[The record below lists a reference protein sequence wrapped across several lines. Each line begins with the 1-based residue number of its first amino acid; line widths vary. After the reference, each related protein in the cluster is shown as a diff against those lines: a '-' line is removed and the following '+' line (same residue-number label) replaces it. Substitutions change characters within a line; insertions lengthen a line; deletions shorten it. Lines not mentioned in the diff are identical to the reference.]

1 MGSVYLVY
9 DKQLDTKVALKTLN
23 VSSGLDIYLFKR
35 EFRSL
40 ADLRHVN
47 LVTLYELVSEGEL
60 LFFTMEY
67 VVGVPFDRYLL
78 AQSSSPQSRERTLT
92 AVQQLCAGVHAMHET
107 GCIHRDL

>member
-23 VSSGLDIYLFKR
+23 ASSGLDVYLFKR

-60 LFFTMEY
+60 WFFTMEY

-78 AQSSSPQSRERTLT
+78 AQPTQRPSHDRVGR
-92 AVQQLCAGVHAMHET
+92 
-107 GCIHRDL
+107 I